1 MPRNPQIFPWAVVY
15 TCFSVLGKCLI
26 WNNFN
31 VAWSAFEQRRLI
43 LHVLNSI
50 NMYLPVISSFYRTQ
64 NLIQRKGKPV
74 HNYFLDKC
82 FIQNYFLIK
91 EISSIEWCIN
101 MITRRQIVLIFV
113 TKYLGFLI
121 NSNIKLK
128 FDIQPMMRNF
138 WTLKVLYNVCWEVIA
153 KYSGIWWDLL
163 RHSVLCSFP
172 CFVNYWTRTSLY
184 NDD

>member
-138 WTLKVLYNVCWEVIA
+138 WTLKFYIMFAER
-153 KYSGIWWDLL
+153 LL
-163 RHSVLCSFP
+163 QSTQGYDEIR
-172 CFVNYWTRTSLY
+172 
-184 NDD
+184 